1 MTGENDPRG
10 QCRQRHIVILIDL
23 VFANLTLKHEK
34 LDYSLCSPFDV
45 FVEIIKNDEWWRQR
59 ESNP

>member
-23 VFANLTLKHEK
+23 IFVNLKLKPKK
-34 LDYSLCSPFDV
+34 LDYTLRSPFDV
-45 FVEIIKNDEWWRQR
+45 FVKIPKSGEWWRQR